1 MVRLDPMR
9 GAVAQGTTALMQALG
24 YFLLQLPFS
33 SSHLATAS
41 ALGAG
46 VNQRFNSV
54 KPKIVANI
62 MLTWFVT
69 LPACFLCAI
78 ALMMTLDGI
87 FG

>member
-1 MVRLDPMR
+1 M
-9 GAVAQGTTALMQALG
+9 
-24 YFLLQLPFS
+24 
-33 SSHLATAS
+33 
-41 ALGAG
+41 
-46 VNQRFNSV
+46 NQRFNSV

-78 ALMMTLDGI
+78 ALMMALDGI